1 MKTLPTPRFGND
13 EGGFLLSIA
22 TSTPLEVIYLVGIP
36 INIEG
41 VFQSFD
47 SNGVLLVPDP
57 NQSQTRK
64 GKTEMS
70 STWSTTL

>member
-1 MKTLPTPRFGND
+1 MRDLEWIYLKVSQRTT
-13 EGGFLLSIA
+13 
-22 TSTPLEVIYLVGIP
+22 TSPPFEVIYLIGPP
-36 INIEG
+36 IIIEG

>member
-1 MKTLPTPRFGND
+1 
-13 EGGFLLSIA
+13 
-22 TSTPLEVIYLVGIP
+22 
-36 INIEG
+36 

-64 GKTEMS
+64 GKAEMP
-70 STWSTTL
+70 ST

>member
-1 MKTLPTPRFGND
+1 MYQITTN
-13 EGGFLLSIA
+13 
-22 TSTPLEVIYLVGIP
+22 TSFEVIYLIGIP
-36 INIEG
+36 INIDG

-57 NQSQTRK
+57 NQSQIRK

>member
-1 MKTLPTPRFGND
+1 MKTAPIHQSMTGLFAFKYNLRHFATLR
-13 EGGFLLSIA
+13 LS
-22 TSTPLEVIYLVGIP
+22 

-57 NQSQTRK
+57 NQSQIRK